1 MRKEKNHKLWIITE
15 FERLYGYPT
24 YWHKNRIAKELCISE
39 STLYRILKEDGR
51 KVRRGKGDIV

>member
-15 FERLYGYPT
+15 FERLHSLCP
-24 YWHKNRIAKELCISE
+24 KCSNKSIAETLCISE